1 MHTKNSVALHK
12 CTKSC
17 TKLLKMNN
25 KNTLKIARGYR
36 LKPSTHK
43 LIKSLQEL
51 TNADSDTVLS
61 ESCKLYYKKLIELE
75 ILNNME
81 ATK

>member
-1 MHTKNSVALHK
+1 MHTKISVALQE
-12 CTKSC
+12 CTTQC
-17 TKLLKMNN
+17 TKLKKMNN
-25 KNTLKIARGYR
+25 KNTVKIARGYR

-51 TNADSDTVLS
+51 TNSDSDTVLK
-61 ESCKLYYKKLIELE
+61 ESCKLYYKKLIESE
-75 ILNNME
+75 ISNTKE